1 MNLRTL
7 SLGLLALLLIAAL
20 PMWQGAQGWWGY
32 LPSGMFAALFAT
44 VVLLYLTRRI

>member
-20 PMWQGAQGWWGY
+20 PLWQDAQGWGY
-32 LPSGMFAALFAT
+32 LPSGMIAAVFAT
-44 VVLLYLTRRI
+44 IILLYLTRRI